1 MKGLF
6 ENLFFFKSTSGFKEI
21 LLMDSFQFEY
31 PTKAAEITLQEE
43 TINLLFTILSHNT
56 LTQCSLALM

>member
-1 MKGLF
+1 MLF
-6 ENLFFFKSTSGFKEI
+6 KKLNFKKVPSVFKEA
-21 LLMDSFQFEY
+21 LLMDSFRFEC

-43 TINLLFTILSHNT
+43 TISLLFTVLSHNT